1 MARISADVRKLY
13 RAADKC
19 RDASRDL
26 RDIKRDIRNTLS
38 RTQWEGVSRT
48 RFDDQLRDWEK
59 DLARRIDGLK
69 DLAHDLKRAARRLER
84 AERRSRDR

>member
-1 MARISADVRKLY
+1 MPRISADVRKLY

-38 RTQWEGVSRT
+38 RTQWEGVART
-48 RFDDQLRDWEK
+48 LFDDQHRDWER
-59 DLARRIDGLK
+59 DLERRIDGLK
-69 DLAHDLKRAARRLER
+69 DLAHDLKRAAQKLER
-84 AERRSRDR
+84 ADRNSRDR